1 MQQPDKSES
10 GAAVTSIGEQLM
22 EAFGTRSA
30 NALSVPPDGVVAVIL
45 AYNEALRFPFFL
57 EHYRALGVSHFIVVD
72 NNSND
77 GTAELLT
84 GQPDISIIQTGN
96 PYKDYKSVWR
106 QLICDRY
113 LRDSWVIFPDVD
125 ELFVYPGWPDLSIG
139 ALTDYLD
146 AGGYRAMFA
155 PMVDMYPQGPLKD
168 LSYSPGDDF
177 VATCSWFDGNGY
189 RYNPLKGSHGK
200 RYKTPARHVFGGT
213 RERLFH
219 QEAKRPTTALDRLLL
234 DSAFSLR
241 AKTPSTRARRKLD
254 HLLFKLVK
262 NALPSPAAVQSK
274 IPLLKWQHGT
284 RFSGGVHG
292 IDKPLAVAPDWGA
305 LLHFKYLDDFQSK
318 VSEALTR
325 QQHTDNAGHYRDYEA
340 QMGRLVEQGLWYDG
354 SVRFTGPDSLLNC
367 GLLRESAALRRWRSN
382 SLAGEVA
389 N

>member
-1 MQQPDKSES
+1 
-10 GAAVTSIGEQLM
+10 VTSIDEQLM
-22 EAFGTRSA
+22 DAFGTGSA
-30 NALSVPPDGVVAVIL
+30 NELSVPRDGVVAVIL
-45 AYNEALRFPFFL
+45 AYNEALRFPYFL
-57 EHYRALGVSHFIVVD
+57 DHYRSLGVGHFIVVD
-72 NNSND
+72 NNSDD
-77 GTAELLT
+77 GTAELLAS
-84 GQPDISIIQTGN
+84 QPDISIIRTEK

-113 LRDSWVIFPDVD
+113 LQDCWVIFPDVD
-125 ELFVYPGWPDLSIG
+125 ELFVYPGWPDLSLG
-139 ALTDYLD
+139 GLTGYLD
-146 AGGYRAMFA
+146 AGGYRALFT

-168 LSYSPGDDF
+168 QSYRPGDSF
-177 VATCSWFDGNGY
+177 IEASPWFDGVGY

-219 QEAKRPTTALDRLLL
+219 QEAKRPKTMLDRFLL
-234 DSAFSLR
+234 SSVFSLR
-241 AKTPSTRARRKLD
+241 AKTPDTAAGRKFD

-274 IPLLKWQHGT
+274 IPLLKWQPGT

-292 IDKPLAVAPDWGA
+292 IDKAVLVAPDWGA

-318 VSEALTR
+318 VAEALTR

-340 QMGRLVEQGLWYDG
+340 QMARLMTDGLHYEG
-354 SVRFTGPDSLLNC
+354 SVRFTGPEALSRC
-367 GLLRESAALRRWRSN
+367 GLLRESEALRRWRSDIADRG
-382 SLAGEVA
+382 AG